1 MWAQPVTLNVNAGSG
16 DFGMRKSCGREL
28 VARVERI
35 CQSRGGHMTYTQA
48 RRVRRGIVNEC
59 CMNKCADH
67 HLYAY
72 CSNDKQERKPSD
84 SMDSLHETPIVP
96 SEFDTPGSQQF
107 IRFISI
113 QPNAESVTNAAEKVT
128 TEDPRYHDVFL
139 NGNVDTKTVDKIM
152 KTLSRNSNDYQ
163 VGTVPPEFLMTRY
176 IPSRAR
182 IISNY

>member
-1 MWAQPVTLNVNAGSG
+1 M
-16 DFGMRKSCGREL
+16 
-28 VARVERI
+28 
-35 CQSRGGHMTYTQA
+35 
-48 RRVRRGIVNEC
+48 
-59 CMNKCADH
+59 
-67 HLYAY
+67 
-72 CSNDKQERKPSD
+72 
-84 SMDSLHETPIVP
+84 HEAPIIP

-113 QPNAESVTNAAEKVT
+113 AETATNAAEKVT

-182 IISNY
+182 LISNY